1 MLVANA
7 RLNGKK
13 TCEQISEHL
22 ADLGVEAGTS
32 TVYRDL
38 EILEAEWRE
47 AAALSIAKIKEADLN
62 KLSELE
68 KLLELELH
76 AGSTLDVDKY
86 TELLLRIQDRRSKL
100 LGLDAAKKMEIGGRD
115 GGPIKVQSLKDSEL
129 EEIITA
135 GRQTPEHYRNGREAK
150 NGDKVVQL
158 DHEGKIKQ
166 LGVLYDAVPGNDYC
180 NGQIAPIQQ
189 DVTGA
194 CMVDCLT
201 RRRCR

>member
-1 MLVANA
+1 VYKSRLFDLSSLPSYPNIFNLLHEELAVEDKAPKPDLRTVHQKRVAYRRMLVANA

-13 TCEQISEHL
+13 TCEAISEHL

-38 EILEAEWRE
+38 EVLEAEWRE

-135 GRQTPEHYRNGREAK
+135 GRQTA
-150 NGDKVVQL
+150 
-158 DHEGKIKQ
+158 
-166 LGVLYDAVPGNDYC
+166 
-180 NGQIAPIQQ
+180 
-189 DVTGA
+189 
-194 CMVDCLT
+194 
-201 RRRCR
+201 